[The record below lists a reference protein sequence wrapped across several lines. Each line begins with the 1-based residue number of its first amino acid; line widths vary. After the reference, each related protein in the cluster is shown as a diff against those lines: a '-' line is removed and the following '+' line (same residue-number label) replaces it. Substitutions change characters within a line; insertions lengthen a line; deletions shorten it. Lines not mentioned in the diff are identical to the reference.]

1 MAASAGKRNVG
12 APNYDDDTTIRVE
25 GDDKAGIEA
34 IQAGDADAEKVNA
47 QVDADDKDFDAS
59 NPDPEPKEDE
69 IPVEEQADE

>member
-1 MAASAGKRNVG
+1 MTHVWAATCFVCRTHVFALSGTSFSL
-12 APNYDDDTTIRVE
+12 PM
-25 GDDKAGIEA
+25 
-34 IQAGDADAEKVNA
+34 QVNA

>member
-34 IQAGDADAEKVNA
+34 IQAGDADAEKVHSIA
-47 QVDADDKDFDAS
+47 VMLTPMRVA
-59 NPDPEPKEDE
+59 
-69 IPVEEQADE
+69 VV